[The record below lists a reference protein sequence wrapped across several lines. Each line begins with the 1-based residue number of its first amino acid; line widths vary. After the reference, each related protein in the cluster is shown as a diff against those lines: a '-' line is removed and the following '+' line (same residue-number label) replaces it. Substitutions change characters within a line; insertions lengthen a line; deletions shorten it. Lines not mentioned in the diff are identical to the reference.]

1 MNYDVSEKKGA
12 SVMVGLQEVE
22 EGIYDITIDGETVRV
37 DAAMTGRTIYSVIE
51 EGRQFEVLVDER
63 GAHGFDVLVGAR
75 LFHLEA
81 VDERSRLLSQ
91 QVRLVAE
98 GPQTVEA
105 EMPGKVVKLE
115 KRAGDPVRGGEGVVI
130 IEAMKMENEIPS
142 PIDGRVVEIA
152 VREGET
158 VETGAKLFEV
168 EPADDEAA

>member
-1 MNYDVSEKKGA
+1 MNYDVSEKQGA
-12 SVMVGLQEVE
+12 SVKVGLQEVE

-91 QVRLVAE
+91 QVRLV
-98 GPQTVEA
+98 P
-105 EMPGKVVKLE
+105 
-115 KRAGDPVRGGEGVVI
+115 RSVR
-130 IEAMKMENEIPS
+130 
-142 PIDGRVVEIA
+142 DR
-152 VREGET
+152 
-158 VETGAKLFEV
+158 
-168 EPADDEAA
+168 